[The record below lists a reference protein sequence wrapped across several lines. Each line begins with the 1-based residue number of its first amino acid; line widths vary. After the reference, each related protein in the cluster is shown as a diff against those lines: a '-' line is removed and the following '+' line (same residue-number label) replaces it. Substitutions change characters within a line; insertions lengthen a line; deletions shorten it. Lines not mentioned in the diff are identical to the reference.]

1 MQANRNRDTAP
12 EVAIRR
18 RLHAAGLRYRICA
31 RPIAGSRQT
40 VDVAFGPSRVAV
52 EIRGCFWH
60 GCPEHHRPAR
70 QNADFWREKITK
82 NIERDERKRLDLEA
96 AGWLL
101 VVIWEHEDP
110 VEAADRVAK
119 LVAGRRVRPMCA
131 GTAD

>member
-12 EVAIRR
+12 ELAIRR
-18 RLHAAGLRYRICA
+18 RLHAVGLRYRICA
-31 RPIAGSRQT
+31 RPISGSRQT

-119 LVAGRRVRPMCA
+119 LVAGRCS
-131 GTAD
+131 